1 MTPITDIETL
11 EAHYN
16 DPAPTSLTKVVQK
29 MTPLYRQWINASRFT
44 VLSTVGP
51 EGTDA
56 SPRGDDGPV
65 VHITDEQTLWLP
77 DWRGN
82 NRNDCLRNIV
92 RDNRVSLM
100 FLVPGCNNVVRI
112 NGTAIITADKQ
123 CRAHFE
129 RNNILP
135 ATVTVITISE
145 MYFQCAK
152 AILRSKLWS
161 GEDESDRVPSAG
173 QFIKEQK
180 NDFEAAAY
188 DSGYE
193 EHAKP
198 RMW

>member
-1 MTPITDIETL
+1 MTPITDIGSLQT
-11 EAHYN
+11 HYN
-16 DPAPTSLTKVVQK
+16 DPVPASLTKVVQQ
-29 MTPLYRQWINASRFT
+29 MTPLYRQWISQARFT

-65 VHITDEQTLWLP
+65 VHIADDRTLWLP

-82 NRNDCLRNIV
+82 NRIDCLRNIV

-112 NGTAIITADKQ
+112 NGTAIITADEQ
-123 CRAHFE
+123 CRAHFK
-129 RNNILP
+129 RKTILP
-135 ATVTVITISE
+135 VTVTVITITE

-152 AILRSKLWS
+152 AILRSRLWS
-161 GEDESDRVPSAG
+161 GEDDSDQVPSAG

-180 NDFEAAAY
+180 SDFEAEAY
-188 DSGYE
+188 DSGYAE
-193 EHAKP
+193 YAKP

>member
-1 MTPITDIETL
+1 M
-11 EAHYN
+11 
-16 DPAPTSLTKVVQK
+16 
-29 MTPLYRQWINASRFT
+29 
-44 VLSTVGP
+44 GP

-56 SPRGDDGPV
+56 SPRGDDGAV
-65 VHITDEQTLWLP
+65 VHIADDRTLWLP

-82 NRNDCLRNIV
+82 NRIDCLRNIV

-112 NGTAIITADKQ
+112 NGTAILTADDQ
-123 CRAHFE
+123 YRAQFE
-129 RNNILP
+129 RKNTLP
-135 ATVTVITISE
+135 ATVTVVTITE

-161 GEDESDRVPSAG
+161 GEDESGQVPSAG

-180 NDFEAAAY
+180 NDFEAETY
-188 DSGYE
+188 DSGYAE
-193 EHAKP
+193 YAKP